1 MASTNKT
8 TNYNLSQFIGS
19 DKPAWLSD
27 YNQDMTKIDTAIKNA
42 ADTATSASGSASAA
56 TTAIGDLTNLTT
68 TDKTSVVAAIN
79 EVDSEASTAQGTATA
94 ANQKALANEQAIAKI
109 AETFNLSTNLEY
121 TSANATATN
130 ATIGGGNMYV
140 ARNNEGS
147 VFKVYGNLLVSPL
160 SGTVT
165 VTLPNTGVA
174 SASPYTIQGCG
185 FACLVS
191 TKDIKPV
198 SIDVDNTGALKL
210 KYAAGSADGNTVL
223 RLVACLYFNTDFGDI
238 TPSE

>member
-8 TNYNLSQFIGS
+8 ANYNLSQFLGS

-27 YNQDMTKIDTAIKNA
+27 YNQDMNKIDTGIKNA

-56 TTAIGDLTNLTT
+56 NTAIGDLTDLNTT
-68 TDKTSVVAAIN
+68 AKTDLVSAIN
-79 EVDSEASTAQGTATA
+79 EVDSDAATAQGTATA

-109 AETFNLSTNLEY
+109 AETFNLSTNLTY

-130 ATIGGGNMYV
+130 ATIGSGELYV
-140 ARNNEGS
+140 ARNNEGT
-147 VFKVYGNLLVSPL
+147 VFKVYGNILVSPV

-165 VTLPNTGVA
+165 VSLPNSGVIGSTA
-174 SASPYTIQGCG
+174 YTIQGCG
-185 FACLVS
+185 FACLVGN
-191 TKDIKPV
+191 KEIRPV
-198 SIDVDNTGALKL
+198 SIDVDNTGILKV
-210 KYAAGSADGNTVL
+210 KYSAGASDGNTVL

-238 TPSE
+238 TPEE